1 MRELIDTLNNA
12 TKAYDLGKP
21 IMEDKQWDDLYF
33 SLEKKEQESG
43 ICYPDSPTQR
53 INYEIVSKL
62 NKVTHSHPMLSLS
75 KTKEINSIISIF
87 KDKWTLIMSKL
98 DGLTCSLYYE
108 DGEYNSQPSLSQSLL
123 HIVGRSALGCSVIIP
138 FLINLRQRR
147 LHEGRS
153 ASEESSDP
161 HPEYSSRTSAYYRS

>member
-1 MRELIDTLNNA
+1 MDMRELIDTLNNA

-53 INYEIVSKL
+53 VNYEIVSKL

-108 DGEYNSQPSLSQSLL
+108 DGELKRAETRAMGKSVKIL
-123 HIVGRSALGCSVIIP
+123 HIMQKSLRISHRPLVIKSQLP
-138 FLINLRQRR
+138 
-147 LHEGRS
+147 
-153 ASEESSDP
+153 
-161 HPEYSSRTSAYYRS
+161 